1 MGRRTRSSK
10 SRKSQLRNRR
20 PTTPVARKRPGHR
33 LATQRPSRIPP
44 RWPCRLRRRPC
55 TRRTSAADVVDQRNA
70 FAKAETAGELTAA
83 RASKALQAVATC
95 VAGVEPGSGASGAP
109 HNSRGKSQP
118 RRRHR
123 CRGHGGRGATAALSA
138 RQAKRC
144 RRRSYIHDRISRSGR
159 ASLCVHIQLRP
170 EFKMNP
176 SESITACF
184 VRESALVKACHRR
197 LGSTRGKQECGQEQS
212 EAAAAPATVGD
223 VSFSTRPLDAQRLG
237 RRNETIVASQE
248 TGRRRIRPKA
258 VGGTAGGD
266 MSTVS
271 EHSSPRSDLRSSLE
285 RSDASEAGPNPSKA
299 LNEETSGRALPLRI
313 VEPDGTPLDVF
324 PLPTDPTSLESL
336 LRDIFENHWRDV
348 VFGPIMPGAAWEM
361 RADAAPKISLFDGY
375 LTVAFGVPHFHICI
389 GDTKG
394 RPTGRRRLR
403 FRPIAAPRGPS
414 SIARGGAPVS
424 QCRGECACT
433 IVWGISRSPSSC
445 PIRSSIGRRTGS
457 SRSPIGRALRCG
469 TSCGRDGSG

>member
-109 HNSRGKSQP
+109 HDSRGKSQP

-176 SESITACF
+176 SEFDHCLFRPRIGASQSLS
-184 VRESALVKACHRR
+184 SAPRVNPRQTGMRSGAIR
-197 LGSTRGKQECGQEQS
+197 SRGC
-212 EAAAAPATVGD
+212 P
-223 VSFSTRPLDAQRLG
+223 RNCG
-237 RRNETIVASQE
+237 RRVFFHEA
-248 TGRRRIRPKA
+248 TGRTASGKA
-258 VGGTAGGD
+258 
-266 MSTVS
+266 
-271 EHSSPRSDLRSSLE
+271 E
-285 RSDASEAGPNPSKA
+285 
-299 LNEETSGRALPLRI
+299 
-313 VEPDGTPLDVF
+313 
-324 PLPTDPTSLESL
+324 
-336 LRDIFENHWRDV
+336 
-348 VFGPIMPGAAWEM
+348 
-361 RADAAPKISLFDGY
+361 
-375 LTVAFGVPHFHICI
+375 
-389 GDTKG
+389 
-394 RPTGRRRLR
+394 
-403 FRPIAAPRGPS
+403 
-414 SIARGGAPVS
+414 
-424 QCRGECACT
+424 
-433 IVWGISRSPSSC
+433 
-445 PIRSSIGRRTGS
+445 
-457 SRSPIGRALRCG
+457 
-469 TSCGRDGSG
+469 